1 MEKQMRAE
9 RDKRA
14 AILHAEGERQ
24 SKILTAE
31 GTRQQEIL
39 VAQGDQQAAI
49 LRADGEARAV
59 DLVFQ
64 AVHRNN
70 ADPKVLAY
78 KYLETLPHLA
88 KSGNTFWVIPGE
100 VTQAIRTVT
109 EAFSDHSRM
118 GAPTSDTGG
127 GESPPPAIED
137 EEASRELTSGG
148 AASMDA
154 AAAADRVAEL
164 AEAAVNDA
172 KAEVAAAERGGI
184 EKPLDQDVR
193 G

>member
-1 MEKQMRAE
+1 
-9 RDKRA
+9 
-14 AILHAEGERQ
+14 
-24 SKILTAE
+24 
-31 GTRQQEIL
+31 
-39 VAQGDQQAAI
+39 
-49 LRADGEARAV
+49 
-59 DLVFQ
+59 
-64 AVHRNN
+64 
-70 ADPKVLAY
+70 VLAY
-78 KYLETLPHLA
+78 KYLETLPELA

-100 VTQAIRTVT
+100 VTQAIRSVT
-109 EAFSDHSRM
+109 EAFGDHSRM
-118 GAPTSDTGG
+118 GAPASDTGG
-127 GESPPPAIED
+127 GESPPAIED